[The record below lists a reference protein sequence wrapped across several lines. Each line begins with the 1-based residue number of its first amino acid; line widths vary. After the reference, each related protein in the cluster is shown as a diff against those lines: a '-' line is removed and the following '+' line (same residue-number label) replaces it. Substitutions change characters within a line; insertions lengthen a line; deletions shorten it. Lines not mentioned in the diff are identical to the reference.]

1 MTIYRIA
8 GIEIHA
14 FTAWIAAGVFV
25 GVAIVLGVAARRH
38 QRLMPWL
45 DAATNAVVGGLI
57 GARAFHVW
65 LNWAYFSVH
74 TDQIID
80 FGSGGLDWHGA
91 VVGGL
96 LGAILVALASRIP
109 LPPVLDAF
117 ALVLP
122 VGVVATWLA
131 CAAANSAYGLEVR
144 TLADFPSWLVIESPD
159 VYGIVAPRL
168 NLPPIGIALA
178 AVMLIGV
185 VALTAFGWLSGLRL
199 WLALTFYSLGMAV
212 IDFFRAEY
220 VPTWLGRRADQV
232 LDLALA
238 LAAILIFAVA
248 AVLRARGQTAFLK
261 RAKATP
267 DGRGLVFR

>member
-14 FTAWIAAGVFV
+14 FTFWIAVGVV
-25 GVAIVLGVAARRH
+25 AGVAIVLGVAARRH

-57 GARAFHVW
+57 GARAVHVW
-65 LNWAYFSVH
+65 LNWAYFSAH

-80 FGSGGLDWHGA
+80 FGNGGLDWHGA
-91 VVGGL
+91 VAGGL
-96 LGAILVALASRIP
+96 LGATLLALASRIP
-109 LPPVLDAF
+109 LSSLMDAF

-122 VGVVATWLA
+122 VGAVATWLA
-131 CAAANSAYGLEVR
+131 CAAANAAYGLEVR

-178 AVMLIGV
+178 VVVLIGV
-185 VALTAFGWLSGLRL
+185 AALTAFGWLSGLRL
-199 WLALTFYSLGMAV
+199 WLALTVYSLGMAI

-220 VPTWLGRRADQV
+220 VPTWFGRRADQV

-248 AVLRARGQTAFLK
+248 AVVAMRAGTRRVPARSQG
-261 RAKATP
+261 RA
-267 DGRGLVFR
+267 